1 MYIYTFILTMH
12 PILYD
17 PSSIRSSLYEKR
29 WRTAI
34 RRERQPESTDETN
47 PVRWGLKCYKTEV
60 CNNGCT
66 HSCRSVAKEV
76 EVVVFTEEI
85 RFWLRR
91 LELLATHDE
100 VTAEVATCQK
110 NGNIC

>member
-1 MYIYTFILTMH
+1 M
-12 PILYD
+12 
-17 PSSIRSSLYEKR
+17 
-29 WRTAI
+29 AI
-34 RRERQPESTDETN
+34 RRERQPESTDKTN

-60 CNNGCT
+60 YNNGCT

-76 EVVVFTEEI
+76 EVVIFTEEI

-110 NGNIC
+110 MAIFVDDFIGLDYRTTLRVQF